1 MSTTT
6 KNILIRQLVQ
16 ALFWSAWIG
25 LFLLAA
31 SQSQPLNS
39 GFILISVTVGLG
51 CWVMSELLRV
61 FALKWGWLELS
72 ALRLVPRLVLAL
84 ALLALAVQGLVY
96 LVLMPS
102 WQLGWVELPASGP
115 DYRPGMVLVYWFNT
129 LFMLGVWLAAWLF
142 IELRERH
149 RRLERQ
155 RFEDRLE
162 HEVQRRML
170 ELDGLRSRLN
180 PHFVFNALNNVRA
193 LINED
198 TERARELVTRLSNTL
213 RYALYHTQEDSV
225 TLEQELSVVNDY
237 LAIEQVHYEDRLR
250 VVRQIAPETLSAQLP
265 PMLLQLLVENAIKH
279 GIAQSARVGEL
290 ELSACF
296 DGDELR
302 LMVTNPGELKFERE
316 GVGLA
321 YLRARLKAWSANAEF
336 EIAERQGRVRAE
348 VNLPQESNAKKEQKG

>member
-1 MSTTT
+1 MRITKTT
-6 KNILIRQLVQ
+6 LVRQLVQ
-16 ALFWSAWIG
+16 VLFWSAWVG

-31 SQSQPLNS
+31 AQSQPLNS
-39 GFILISVTVGLG
+39 GFILVSVSVGLG
-51 CWVMSELLRV
+51 CWGMSELMRVIVLRRS
-61 FALKWGWLELS
+61 WLELS
-72 ALRLVPRLVLAL
+72 ALRLVPRLVLSL
-84 ALLALAVQGLVY
+84 ALLALGVQILVY

-115 DYRPGMVLVYWFNT
+115 DYRPGMILVYWLNT

-162 HEVQRRML
+162 HEVQRRVL
-170 ELDGLRSRLN
+170 ELDSLRSRLN

-225 TLEQELSVVNDY
+225 TLEQELAVVNDY

-250 VVRQIAPETLSAQLP
+250 VVRRIAPEALPARLP

-279 GIAQSARVGEL
+279 GVSQCANGSEL
-290 ELSACF
+290 ELSVRL
-296 DGDELR
+296 DRGDLC
-302 LMVTNPGELKFERE
+302 LTVSNPGKLSYDRE

-321 YLRARLKAWSANAEF
+321 YLRARLKAWSPRSEF
-336 EIAERQGRVRAE
+336 EIAEQAGGVRAE
-348 VNLPQESNAKKEQKG
+348 LILPQANNGRQERDQ

>member
-1 MSTTT
+1 MTTT
-6 KNILIRQLVQ
+6 KTTLVRQLIQ
-16 ALFWSAWIG
+16 TLFWSAWIG

-31 SQSQPLNS
+31 AQSQPLNS

-61 FALKWGWLELS
+61 LALRRSWLELS
-72 ALRLVPRLVLAL
+72 AFRLGSRLVLAL
-84 ALLALAVQGLVY
+84 TLLSLSVQALVY

-102 WQLGWVELPASGP
+102 WHLGWVELPASGP
-115 DYRPGMVLVYWFNT
+115 DYRPGMILVYWFNT

-162 HEVQRRML
+162 YEVQRRVL

-225 TLEQELSVVNDY
+225 TLEQELAVVNDY
-237 LAIEQVHYEDRLR
+237 LAIEQVHYEDRLQVMR
-250 VVRQIAPETLSAQLP
+250 RIAPEAVPARLP

-279 GIAQSARVGEL
+279 GIAQTASAGEL
-290 ELSACF
+290 QLSAWL
-296 DGDELR
+296 DHGDLW
-302 LMVTNPGELKFERE
+302 LSVSNPGKLDCKKK

-321 YLRARLKAWSANAEF
+321 YLRARLIAWSPRAEF
-336 EIAERQGRVRAE
+336 DIAEQGGGVRAQLS
-348 VNLPQESNAKKEQKG
+348 LPQQDDRTQEQN

>member
-1 MSTTT
+1 MITKTT
-6 KNILIRQLVQ
+6 LIRQLVQ

-25 LFLLAA
+25 LFLLATA
-31 SQSQPLNS
+31 QSQPLNS
-39 GFILISVTVGLG
+39 GSILISVSVGLG
-51 CWVMSELLRV
+51 CWIMSELLRV
-61 FALKWGWLELS
+61 LALRRSWLELS
-72 ALRLVPRLVLAL
+72 ALSLVPRLVLSL
-84 ALLALAVQGLVY
+84 ALLAFGVQVLVY

-102 WQLGWVELPASGP
+102 WHLGLVKLPSSGP
-115 DYRPGMVLVYWFNT
+115 DYRPGMILVYWFNT

-142 IELRERH
+142 IEQRERH

-162 HEVQRRML
+162 NEVQRRVL
-170 ELDGLRSRLN
+170 ELDSLRARLN

-225 TLEQELSVVNDY
+225 TLEQELAVVNDY
-237 LAIEQVHYEDRLR
+237 LAIEQVHYEDRLQ
-250 VVRQIAPETLSAQLP
+250 VVRRIAPEALSARLP

-279 GIAQSARVGEL
+279 GVAQCASASEL
-290 ELSACF
+290 ELAARF
-296 DGDELR
+296 DLGDLC
-302 LMVTNPGELKFERE
+302 LVVSNPGRLESKSE

-321 YLRARLKAWSANAEF
+321 YLRARLKAWSPRAEF
-336 EIAERQGRVRAE
+336 DIAEKGGAVRAE
-348 VNLPQESNAKKEQKG
+348 LILPQENHERQERNG